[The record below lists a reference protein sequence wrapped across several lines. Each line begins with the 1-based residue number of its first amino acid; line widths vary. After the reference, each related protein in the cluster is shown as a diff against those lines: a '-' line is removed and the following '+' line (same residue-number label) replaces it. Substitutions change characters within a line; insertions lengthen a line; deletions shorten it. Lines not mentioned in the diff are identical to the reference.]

1 MVVGQEDEIKYYSI
15 KNGVISHVKDVKI
28 GAENGKIL
36 KLFVFSDNNMVL
48 AITNKN
54 VLQITKEDKLAVLEQ
69 YPNFFFSLDDK
80 QIGSVK
86 LLQREKKSLVEIRD
100 PDLKLVKSFKVG
112 SLVTNACYSNRVLA
126 FLNSDGQL
134 ILYSDKY

>member
-54 VLQITKEDKLAVLEQ
+54 VLQITKEDKLTVLEQ

>member
-1 MVVGQEDEIKYYSI
+1 MGQEDVIKYYSI

-54 VLQITKEDKLAVLEQ
+54 VLQITKEDKLTVLEQ
-69 YPNFFFSLDDK
+69 YPNFFFSMDDK

-112 SLVTNACYSNRVLA
+112 SLVTNACYSSRILA

>member
-54 VLQITKEDKLAVLEQ
+54 VLQITKEDKLVVLEQ